1 MATNSTTDFT
11 ILARVKLDASDIQ
24 KQLDDAGKKVKDIQI
39 KVRTD
44 GTDSAQRGLEDIGD
58 SADKAAKS
66 VDNLNLTFNVANEV
80 FQVAKEVVGDLVQE
94 VYTLNDAMTEFKKV
108 SDLRDGQLDAYVD
121 KLSKLGKQ
129 VGRTGK
135 PNRSEP
141 E

>member
-44 GTDSAQRGLEDIGD
+44 GADSAQRGLEDIGD

-80 FQVAKEVVGDLVQE
+80 FQVAREVVGDLVQE

-121 KLSKLGKQ
+121 KLSELGKQ